1 MERPNERAAGLNTN
15 ALTLADVVRVLS
27 SAGAKGITEEKVRG
41 DIAAGAPTNPD
52 RTINMIHYM
61 AWLTKEIAHG
71 RN

>member
-1 MERPNERAAGLNTN
+1 MEREKERAFGLNTN
-15 ALTLADVVRVLS
+15 ALSIADVVRVLS
-27 SAGAKGITEEKVRG
+27 SAGAKGITEKKVCA
-41 DIAAGAPTNPD
+41 DVAAGAPTNPD